1 MFLFS
6 SSEQYE
12 KEVIIAT
19 KRIKCSRINLM
30 KEVKD
35 LYIENETMLLKE
47 IKDDIS
53 QWKYIPCS

>member
-1 MFLFS
+1 
-6 SSEQYE
+6 
-12 KEVIIAT
+12 
-19 KRIKCSRINLM
+19 M
-30 KEVKD
+30 KEAKD